1 MTRNLQNNVSIRLMS
16 GGHAFSKQDIEQIKL
31 AGDGVSVEVITPKSI
46 LRPAEGFVA
55 ENARQDLESVG
66 YAIAPNECVVY
77 SPESNGRVVVMALS
91 RDCADAIAML
101 GVEVQYTSPLLLG
114 GDDVAEGLYISLYGD
129 VIYIRV
135 YRQGLRFAEAVEAN
149 SDADIVY
156 ILESLNHVYNIYNM
170 RARVEGDVKRLERVC
185 RRYTKLNF

>member
-1 MTRNLQNNVSIRLMS
+1 MS

>member
-1 MTRNLQNNVSIRLMS
+1 MS

-31 AGDGVSVEVITPKSI
+31 AGDGVSVEVITPKTI
-46 LRPAEGFVA
+46 LRPAAGFVA

-77 SPESNGRVVVMALS
+77 SPESNDRVVVMALS

-101 GVEVQYTSPLLLG
+101 GVEVQYTSPLNS
-114 GDDVAEGLYISLYGD
+114 GDDMAEGLYISLYDD

-156 ILESLNHVYNIYNM
+156 ILENLNHVYNIYNM

>member
-55 ENARQDLESVG
+55 ENARQDFESVG

-77 SPESNGRVVVMALS
+77 SPESNDRVVVMVLS

-101 GVEVQYTSPLLLG
+101 GVEVQYTSPLNS
-114 GDDVAEGLYISLYGD
+114 GDDMAEGLYISLYDD

-156 ILESLNHVYNIYNM
+156 ILENLNHVYNIYNM

>member
-77 SPESNGRVVVMALS
+77 SPESNDRVVVIALS

-101 GVEVQYTSPLLLG
+101 GVEVQYTSPLNS
-114 GDDVAEGLYISLYGD
+114 GDDMAEGLYISLYDD

-156 ILESLNHVYNIYNM
+156 ILENLNHVYNIYNM

>member
-31 AGDGVSVEVITPKSI
+31 AGDGVSVEVITPKTM

-77 SPESNGRVVVMALS
+77 SPESNDRVVVMALS

-114 GDDVAEGLYISLYGD
+114 GDVAEGLYISLYDD
-129 VIYIRV
+129 VIYLKV

-156 ILESLNHVYNIYNM
+156 ILENLNHVYNIYNM